1 MNYKPRLIEYFKGS
15 LIGLVLATVFW
26 PSLASAVMID
36 EPFIEAVSMR
46 SDIWTAGISPDG
58 KRLALGFLSDEE
70 KKGKCIPLP
79 WEKKRKIFDKSDIE
93 YRDGDNT

>member
-1 MNYKPRLIEYFKGS
+1 MEVF
-15 LIGLVLATVFW
+15 IGIIFVI
-26 PSLASAVMID
+26 ASFFFMYMSSHI
-36 EPFIEAVSMR
+36 
-46 SDIWTAGISPDG
+46 
-58 KRLALGFLSDEE
+58 LDEE